1 MTWDLAG
8 LIVVGIAGP
17 LAAAAAAVWLRRV
30 RWRRRER
37 RLEQAFHRS
46 RRVSRTGTGE
56 QGRPYSRYTDI
67 VSKPD

>member
-8 LIVVGIAGP
+8 LIILGIVGL
-17 LAAAAAAVWLRRV
+17 LAAVAAATRLSRN
-30 RWRRRER
+30 RWRQRNR
-37 RLEQAFHRS
+37 RLEQAFRRS
-46 RRVSRTGTGE
+46 RRVSRAGTGE